1 METFKVLAFTI
12 FQIMKVMKEILFA
25 AEWKVKEL
33 SPLKMVIG
41 MTANL
46 SKTKEL
52 AAVFSFMQMVTS
64 MMETLSTINFQATES
79 TNGMMV

>member
-1 METFKVLAFTI
+1 MEAFKVLAFTI
-12 FQIMKVMKEILFA
+12 FQIMKVMKEILFT

-41 MTANL
+41 MTASL

-64 MMETLSTINFQATES
+64 MMETLSTINFQVTES